1 MDNYAN
7 LLDKVSRIRY
17 HEKTG
22 VIDKE
27 DPYRIP
33 KSKWSD
39 DHKHL
44 PATNYNDIVNYLV
57 FSPSPFCSLSDIRN
71 YRSLEAYDR
80 FVCGWVRDIVSYVH
94 LSVEDGKA
102 IHIVKSKLMHSQR
115 LNEAPL
121 HPWFITDDTGK
132 VLSAHCNCMAG
143 LGESCTHVASVK
155 FAVEAIVRLRESTT
169 VTQEPAYWKLPA
181 LMKKVEYASLRDI
194 DFTSSKTLKK
204 KLDLLIDD
212 SSATCS
218 SSSSAKLTHKLG
230 PASTQNFD
238 TFLHTIN
245 ADRPSCLAVHS
256 GYSDQYVPIP
266 LQPQFPQVIPELFD
280 ESMGG
285 IPYDEVLEHCQNV
298 LDQLSITEEE
308 VTAVEAATKNQAG
321 SPLWFQFRAGRITA
335 SKMKS
340 ASRASL
346 FDPSRSLLRHI
357 CYPTEVKFSNPA
369 TRWGCSHEVT
379 ARDAYEKLSCE
390 HHHNFSVEECGLFR
404 SCEYPHPGATPD
416 GIVDCSC
423 CGRGCLEIK
432 CPYCAKDDLIENN
445 IVYLEE
451 VNGSLQLKRDSQY
464 YYQVQTQLF
473 VTNHDYCD
481 FVVWTN
487 DIFMERITPCVAF
500 WQPVADQAMQ
510 FFTSV
515 ILPEIVARH
524 FLNTTCERVAPE
536 SVGEELFCTCRTPE
550 DGSKYVGCDGKEC
563 TVRWFHFKCVGLVR
577 KPKGKWFCKDCSSN
591 NKGTKRKH
599 NSEE

>member
-44 PATNYNDIVNYLV
+44 PATNYIDIVNYLV

-102 IHIVKSKLMHSQR
+102 IHVVKSKVMHSQR

-132 VLSAHCNCMAG
+132 VLSAHCNCIAG
-143 LGESCTHVASVK
+143 LGESCTHVASVM
-155 FAVEAIVRLRESTT
+155 FAVKAIVRLRE
-169 VTQEPAYWKLPA
+169 K
-181 LMKKVEYASLRDI
+181 
-194 DFTSSKTLKK
+194 
-204 KLDLLIDD
+204 
-212 SSATCS
+212 
-218 SSSSAKLTHKLG
+218 
-230 PASTQNFD
+230 
-238 TFLHTIN
+238 
-245 ADRPSCLAVHS
+245 
-256 GYSDQYVPIP
+256 
-266 LQPQFPQVIPELFD
+266 
-280 ESMGG
+280 
-285 IPYDEVLEHCQNV
+285 
-298 LDQLSITEEE
+298 EE
-308 VTAVEAATKNQAG
+308 VTTVEAATRNQAG

-340 ASRASL
+340 ASRTSL
-346 FDPSRSLLRHI
+346 LDPSRSLLRHI
-357 CYPTEVKFSNPA
+357 CYPNEVKFSHPA

-390 HHHNFSVEECGLFR
+390 HHHNFSVEECGLFL
-404 SCEYPHPGATPD
+404 SCEYPHLGATPD

-432 CPYCAKDDLIENN
+432 CPYCVKDD
-445 IVYLEE
+445 
-451 VNGSLQLKRDSQY
+451 
-464 YYQVQTQLF
+464 
-473 VTNHDYCD
+473 
-481 FVVWTN
+481 
-487 DIFMERITPCVAF
+487 
-500 WQPVADQAMQ
+500 
-510 FFTSV
+510 
-515 ILPEIVARH
+515 
-524 FLNTTCERVAPE
+524 
-536 SVGEELFCTCRTPE
+536 
-550 DGSKYVGCDGKEC
+550 
-563 TVRWFHFKCVGLVR
+563 
-577 KPKGKWFCKDCSSN
+577 
-591 NKGTKRKH
+591 
-599 NSEE
+599 